1 MEGASKLGSTE
12 MQEVPDDASDLAKEY
27 GETHA
32 AIIQDWWLAL
42 RKA

>member
-1 MEGASKLGSTE
+1 MEGASKLGNTE

-27 GETHA
+27 GETYA
-32 AIIQDWWLAL
+32 AIIQEWWLAL